1 MVWPK
6 QGGFGVVATTTT
18 GPNDA
23 SRCVGWAL
31 GEFFFIFFMFFL
43 LIYVFRPT
51 SHPFRPSAPVSTPSR
66 PPAMLFDPSR
76 QPRVLDP
83 QPSVRPVTHLFRVS
97 TTHAMRSWPIA
108 TCSRPPAMR
117 STPHPQPPTRH
128 FRPTT
133 NHSRT
138 PHHLFCTLG
147 TCIRV
152 FPGVFFLF
160 SCFSSL
166 HPGDTR
172 TRVSGVSFLSSHP
185 RYMHM
190 HVPSMSWR
198 YKEGEGRWQW
208 WKWAWFISFLL
219 WFYLFF

>member
-117 STPHPQPPTRH
+117 STPHPLVS
-128 FRPTT
+128 TT
-133 NHSRT
+133 T
-138 PHHLFCTLG
+138 PHQA
-147 TCIRV
+147 
-152 FPGVFFLF
+152 F
-160 SCFSSL
+160 STHHKPFSNPPPPIL
-166 HPGDTR
+166 HPRDMH
-172 TRVSGVSFLSSHP
+172 TRVSGGFLS
-185 RYMHM
+185 
-190 HVPSMSWR
+190 
-198 YKEGEGRWQW
+198 
-208 WKWAWFISFLL
+208 FF
-219 WFYLFF
+219 LFFFFAPRGHAYTCFWGFLSFFAPPVHAYACSIYVLKVQGGWG